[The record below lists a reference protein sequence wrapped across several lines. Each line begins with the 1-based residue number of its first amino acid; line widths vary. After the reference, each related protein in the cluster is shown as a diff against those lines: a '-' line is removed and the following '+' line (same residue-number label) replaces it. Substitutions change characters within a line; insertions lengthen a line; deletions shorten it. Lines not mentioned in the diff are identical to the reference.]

1 MKKAQMFLVIAVLA
15 MVIAAVA
22 VFAMMSMQGAAFAHI
37 NNQMVGHLVCST
49 NGCIG

>member
-1 MKKAQMFLVIAVLA
+1 MKKAQMFLVIAVLV

-22 VFAMMSMQGAAFAHI
+22 LFAMTSMQGTALADI
-37 NNQMVGHLVCST
+37 GNQIAGHLVCST